1 MREERKQP
9 RPRFRGLQL
18 SQEDQQ
24 ALRRRER
31 EGPLGMLV
39 ARRVQ
44 ALRLLDKGW
53 TITQAA
59 EATGTYRR
67 EVRRV
72 ANRFLEG
79 GVEHALSEESRRRR
93 SKLLDSVQTAALIA
107 MVCGPPP
114 EGRARWTI
122 ALVTDEAERRKIVR
136 SVSRETIR
144 RTLADQD
151 IKPWREKNVVRSQ
164 DQRAVRRADEGRAGA
179 VRPAPRPERTSRS
192 AR

>member
-1 MREERKQP
+1 MNEERKQP

-31 EGPLGMLV
+31 EGSLGMLV
-39 ARRVQ
+39 AWRIQ

-67 EVRRV
+67 EVRRI

-79 GVEHALSEESRRRR
+79 GVEHALSEEPRRRR
-93 SKLLDSVQTAALIA
+93 SKLLDNAQTAALIA
-107 MVCGPPP
+107 MVCGPPT

-122 ALVTDEAERRKIVR
+122 ALVADEAERRKIVR

-151 IKPWREKNVVRSQ
+151 IKPWRKKNVVRSEARQ
-164 DQRAVRRADEGRAGA
+164 AVRRANGGRAGT
-179 VRPAPRPERTSRS
+179 VRATPRPERTGRS
-192 AR
+192 PR